1 MKRIFHEI
9 VRFERKVPCNI
20 LIIILAILP
29 LVYVYFHANSTAN
42 LRLPNI
48 FELRNLKSLVP
59 YDMSYV
65 EEQEDIEVYQDE
77 YNEDSDYYEELVEE
91 ETLNHEEDG
100 EIEEVKENSVYDGDK
115 LDNEDED
122 EDYGDHED
130 KEDEAERVNSEE
142 HEGSIS
148 TNQNKSND
156 LVSTVPSVLILTQA
170 RSGSSFLGS
179 LMSADTKSYYLFEPF
194 NMNLKGARLGDLLDK
209 EEQEL

>member
-1 MKRIFHEI
+1 MGIQQLSYKMKRIFHEI

-59 YDMSYV
+59 YDTSYV

-100 EIEEVKENSVYDGDK
+100 EIEEFKENSVYDD
-115 LDNEDED
+115 
-122 EDYGDHED
+122 DYLDHED
-130 KEDEAERVNSEE
+130 KQDEAERFNSEE
-142 HEGSIS
+142 NEGSLS
-148 TNQNKSND
+148 TNQNKS
-156 LVSTVPSVLILTQA
+156 
-170 RSGSSFLGS
+170 
-179 LMSADTKSYYLFEPF
+179 
-194 NMNLKGARLGDLLDK
+194 
-209 EEQEL
+209 

>member
-59 YDMSYV
+59 YDTSYV

-115 LDNEDED
+115 LP
-122 EDYGDHED
+122 G
-130 KEDEAERVNSEE
+130 
-142 HEGSIS
+142 
-148 TNQNKSND
+148 
-156 LVSTVPSVLILTQA
+156 VPKKTLQRFNLN
-170 RSGSSFLGS
+170 FL
-179 LMSADTKSYYLFEPF
+179 SYYLV
-194 NMNLKGARLGDLLDK
+194 NLHIQHHFLG
-209 EEQEL
+209 

>member
-29 LVYVYFHANSTAN
+29 LVYVYFHANSRAN

-59 YDMSYV
+59 YDTSYV

-115 LDNEDED
+115 LP
-122 EDYGDHED
+122 G
-130 KEDEAERVNSEE
+130 
-142 HEGSIS
+142 
-148 TNQNKSND
+148 
-156 LVSTVPSVLILTQA
+156 VPKKTLQRFNLN
-170 RSGSSFLGS
+170 FL
-179 LMSADTKSYYLFEPF
+179 SYYLV
-194 NMNLKGARLGDLLDK
+194 NLHIQHHFLG
-209 EEQEL
+209 